1 MFYLNG
7 AVLNERGALV
17 MVGLLNFFVYPNTHI
32 CLAFYPTRLEK
43 EKDKVEAFDLIC

>member
-7 AVLNERGALV
+7 GRGLERRALV
-17 MVGLLNFFVYPNTHI
+17 MVVLLILFVYPNTHI
-32 CLAFYPTRLEK
+32 CLAFYPARLEK